1 MITKKKLLS
10 LYLDLDEKVYA
21 LEEKIAKM
29 QVDLEYRKLFAEPK
43 KQPRSKDGKFAK
55 KK

>member
-1 MITKKKLLS
+1 MITKKKLLA
-10 LYLDLDEKVYA
+10 LYADLDEKVYA

-29 QVDLEYRKLFAEPK
+29 QVDLEYKKLIDEPK
-43 KQPRSKDGKFAK
+43 KQPRDKDGKFAK